1 MTKKVLITDYVWPS
15 VEPEKTVLAKA
26 DATLIIAPNGD
37 ESTLINLA
45 KDVDGILTCFAKV
58 TDKVV
63 ESAEKCVVIGR
74 YGVGVDNIAVDKATE
89 QGIVVTYVPD
99 YCVDEVSDHVIGLIL
114 AWNRRIVL
122 FDRATKN
129 KGWGVE
135 GLGMRMM
142 RLRGKVMG
150 IVGFGRIGR
159 AVADKAR
166 GFGMTI
172 LASDPVVDA
181 ESVERGGAKKVEMD
195 ELLRSSDFISLHSPL
210 IPSTI
215 HMIGRKELAVMKSE
229 AFIVNAARGGLIDED
244 ALFEALEAGSIAG
257 AGLDVVEDVAPPLD
271 HRLIQHENII
281 VTPHTAFF
289 SQEAVLELEERAAG
303 EVAKV
308 FQSEM
313 PDNVVNSEVLSRNN
327 LRATGL
333 DL

>member
-195 ELLRSSDFISLHSPL
+195 ELLRASDFISLHSPL

-244 ALFEALEAGSIAG
+244 ALFE
-257 AGLDVVEDVAPPLD
+257 EDVAPPLD

>member
-1 MTKKVLITDYVWPS
+1 MTKKVLVTDYVWPS
-15 VEPEKTVLAKA
+15 VEPEKAVLAKA

-45 KDVDGILTCFAKV
+45 KNVDGILTCFAKV

-99 YCVDEVSDHVIGLIL
+99 YCVDEVSDHVIGLML

-122 FDRATKN
+122 FDTATKN

-172 LASDPVVDA
+172 LASDPVVDE

-195 ELLRSSDFISLHSPL
+195 ELLRASDFISLHSPL

-215 HMIGRKELAVMKSE
+215 HMIGRKELAAMKSE

-313 PDNVVNSEVLSRNN
+313 PDNVVNSEVLSQNN

-333 DL
+333 NL

>member
-1 MTKKVLITDYVWPS
+1 
-15 VEPEKTVLAKA
+15 
-26 DATLIIAPNGD
+26 
-37 ESTLINLA
+37 
-45 KDVDGILTCFAKV
+45 
-58 TDKVV
+58 
-63 ESAEKCVVIGR
+63 
-74 YGVGVDNIAVDKATE
+74 
-89 QGIVVTYVPD
+89 
-99 YCVDEVSDHVIGLIL
+99 
-114 AWNRRIVL
+114 
-122 FDRATKN
+122 
-129 KGWGVE
+129 
-135 GLGMRMM
+135 
-142 RLRGKVMG
+142 
-150 IVGFGRIGR
+150 
-159 AVADKAR
+159 
-166 GFGMTI
+166 
-172 LASDPVVDA
+172 
-181 ESVERGGAKKVEMD
+181 
-195 ELLRSSDFISLHSPL
+195 
-210 IPSTI
+210 
-215 HMIGRKELAVMKSE
+215 MKSE